1 MTHRLSYRTWSKVAV
16 MAEFTLSEARLWGL
30 GMCRTP
36 ALTSYSQNVHPGSPF
51 RLQTHLTICPSEPN
65 HALLW
70 TVTKSHRMFI
80 THILFLLTFLKLFLK
95 LILYIYM
102 GFPGGSEV
110 KASACNAGDLGSIP
124 GLGRSPGEG
133 NGNPLQYSCLENPMD
148 GGAWWATIHRVAKS
162 RTRLSDFTHIYIY
175 ICGHIIWYAGIL
187 LIVSWAGIKPMFP

>member
-95 LILYIYM
+95 LILYIYIWASLVAQRLKHLPAM
-102 GFPGGSEV
+102 QETWVRSLGWEDPLEKGMATYSSILAWRIPWMEEPGGLPST
-110 KASACNAGDLGSIP
+110 GSQRV
-124 GLGRSPGEG
+124 GH
-133 NGNPLQYSCLENPMD
+133 D
-148 GGAWWATIHRVAKS
+148 WATS
-162 RTRLSDFTHIYIY
+162 LIYIY
-175 ICGHIIWYAGIL
+175 IYMATSYGMQGFY
-187 LIVSWAGIKPMFP
+187 